1 VRPLDLTVL
10 VESDDGPLNRCL
22 AAFASE
28 CGSVPT
34 VDEERAGQEAWRV
47 VLRRWPDAVGLSW
60 RYARVDGPLEL

>member
-1 VRPLDLTVL
+1 MIVVRVWFRACGIERML
-10 VESDDGPLNRCL
+10 S
-22 AAFASE
+22 FA
-28 CGSVPT
+28 VPT